1 LLGMLAQAQLSI
13 ENLLGQISKGFIE
26 QLLVLS

>member
-1 LLGMLAQAQLSI
+1 LSI

-26 QLLVLS
+26 HLLVLSAQQVAGA